1 MAAYFYNLKDEE
13 SFVRRTGKRSMRF
26 LRQFEQQPHEKALF
40 KSKLFSH
47 V

>member
-13 SFVRRTGKRSMRF
+13 SFVRRTGKFSMRF
-26 LRQFEQQPHEKALF
+26 SHQFEQQPLEKALF